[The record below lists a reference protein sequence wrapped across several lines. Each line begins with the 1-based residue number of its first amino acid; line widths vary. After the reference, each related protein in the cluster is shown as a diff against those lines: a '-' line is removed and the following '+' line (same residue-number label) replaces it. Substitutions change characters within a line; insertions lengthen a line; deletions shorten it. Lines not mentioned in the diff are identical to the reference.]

1 VDFNEKMNELETIVW
16 SSSLELTG
24 GGHLVGD
31 HALCGCTSTEDRIWR
46 RLAMVWIDHLD
57 GVHESGKRVDDRRR
71 VAPCLLGQRSKLSQV
86 EKYLTLSLASLAAWL
101 PQ

>member
-1 VDFNEKMNELETIVW
+1 VVIWLVIFMKSFVMRSV
-16 SSSLELTG
+16 G
-24 GGHLVGD
+24 G
-31 HALCGCTSTEDRIWR
+31 TSTEDRIWR

-71 VAPCLLGQRSKLSQV
+71 VAPCPTRKRLAQRSKLSQV
-86 EKYLTLSLASLAAWL
+86 ERYLTLSLASLAAWL